1 MKAYIHPYLRSL
13 KDALFPVPEVRN
25 LVPSEPRVRS
35 TYVPEKTFS
44 FNEWHSEIQHQKAL
58 NEWFEQYK
66 AEIAK
71 FVEVEAQCSGQTTKA
86 VFEAVKTDLLAFKAR
101 YPGKPS
107 ALQSMAK
114 SHSGS
119 SPSLEEK

>member
-1 MKAYIHPYLRSL
+1 MIATIKPLLRSL
-13 KDALFPVPEVRN
+13 KDALFPVPEVRIV
-25 LVPSEPRVRS
+25 VPSEPRVRS

-58 NEWFEQYK
+58 NEWFEQYR

-86 VFEAVKTDLLAFKAR
+86 VFEAVKTDLLAFKTR

-114 SHSGS
+114 SHRGS
-119 SPSLEEK
+119 SPSLEAK

>member
-1 MKAYIHPYLRSL
+1 MKTYTQPLVRFL
-13 KDALFPVPEVRN
+13 KDALFPVPEVRI
-25 LVPSEPRVRS
+25 VVSSEPRVRS
-35 TYVPEKTFS
+35 TYIPEKTFS

-58 NEWFEQYK
+58 NEWFEQYR

-71 FVEVEAQCSGQTTKA
+71 FVEVEAGRSGLTSEA
-86 VFEAVKTDLLAFKAR
+86 VFEAVKTDLLAFKTR

-114 SHSGS
+114 SQRGS
-119 SPSLEEK
+119 SPSLE